1 MAKQSCNNQKL
12 NLDYWTC
19 PKIVFFS
26 SFSGSK
32 PYQHKLRSKLINYF
46 QKSSTS
52 LGTLLE
58 GVVNNFVN
66 WSYCTVQYVGKR
78 HHILLHNLSSHTP
91 IQTLY
96 VPQNHCYWTPIKTR
110 TIFWIF
116 WSRAFRISTSILVL
130 LLQVL
135 GPTLVPGKRGNRFE
149 VFSLNAGTQFLG
161 KTQHVKV
168 IIQTQIT

>member
-1 MAKQSCNNQKL
+1 M
-12 NLDYWTC
+12 
-19 PKIVFFS
+19 

-32 PYQHKLRSKLINYF
+32 PYQQKLRSKWLNYF

-52 LGTLLE
+52 LGTLME

-66 WSYCTVQYVGKR
+66 RSYCTVKYVVKR
-78 HHILLHNLSSHTP
+78 HNNLLQNLSNHTP
-91 IQTLY
+91 IQTSS
-96 VPQNHCYWTPIKTR
+96 VPQNDCYWTPIKTR

-135 GPTLVPGKRGNRFE
+135 GPTLVPGSRGNRFE

-161 KTQHVKV
+161 KAQHVKV